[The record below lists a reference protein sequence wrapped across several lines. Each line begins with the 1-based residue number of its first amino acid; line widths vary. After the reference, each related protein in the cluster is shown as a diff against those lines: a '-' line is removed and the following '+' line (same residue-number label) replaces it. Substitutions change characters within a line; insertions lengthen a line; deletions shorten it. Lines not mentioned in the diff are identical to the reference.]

1 MFSFTGPM
9 PIYFTDRDME
19 KIIQTIKE
27 QYPKPSC
34 QRENGCIYSQAME
47 YKCIKCIQWKVSQEI
62 IKIIK
67 EYK

>member
-27 QYPKPSC
+27 QYP
-34 QRENGCIYSQAME
+34 NI
-47 YKCIKCIQWKVSQEI
+47 EI
-62 IKIIK
+62 VTLPLNPGLTIIRK
-67 EYK
+67 K

>member
-1 MFSFTGPM
+1 MFSFISPM
-9 PIYFTDRDME
+9 PKYFTDIDME
-19 KIIQTIKE
+19 KIIQIIKDE
-27 QYPKPSC
+27 YPKPSC

-47 YKCIKCIQWKVSQEI
+47 YTCAKCIRWKTSEKI